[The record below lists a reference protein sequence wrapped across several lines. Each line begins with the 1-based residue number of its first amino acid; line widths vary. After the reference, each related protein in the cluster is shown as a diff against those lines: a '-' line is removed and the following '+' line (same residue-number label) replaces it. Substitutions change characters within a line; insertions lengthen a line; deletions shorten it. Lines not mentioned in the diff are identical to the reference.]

1 MAGIAMIFGTLFWF
15 TLFLGFMVTFYVL
28 TKGGFSGKSLVE
40 AALAMTIMV
49 GVGVPLQFIARKLSS
64 KVVNAAQGTE
74 EPQEDSSD
82 EETADRR
89 AARRVNRRQG

>member
-40 AALAMTIMV
+40 AALAITIMV
-49 GVGVPLQFIARKLSS
+49 GVGLPLQFIARKLSS
-64 KVVNAAQGTE
+64 KVLNAAQGAE
-74 EPQEDSSD
+74 EPLDASSD
-82 EETADRR
+82 EEEGRR
-89 AARRVNRRQG
+89 TTRRVNRRQG

>member
-1 MAGIAMIFGTLFWF
+1 
-15 TLFLGFMVTFYVL
+15 
-28 TKGGFSGKSLVE
+28 
-40 AALAMTIMV
+40 MV

-74 EPQEDSSD
+74 EPQEASSD

>member
-40 AALAMTIMV
+40 AALAITIMV
-49 GVGVPLQFIARKLSS
+49 GVGLPLSFIARKLSG
-64 KVVNAAQGTE
+64 KVVNAAQGPG
-74 EPQEDSSD
+74 EPLEDSDD
-82 EETADRR
+82 EEEAGRR
-89 AARRVNRRQG
+89 TTRRVNRRQG